1 LDSKDGRT
9 AFSRENAGCLTWGLD
24 REARGLVV
32 LLPLLLHQPLQS
44 ARHREGH
51 LQIKRL
57 QLDISTTPLP
67 MILVSTG
74 N

>member
-51 LQIKRL
+51 LQIKQYTHIKRL
-57 QLDISTTPLP
+57 SHEMDLAFDD
-67 MILVSTG
+67 M
-74 N
+74 